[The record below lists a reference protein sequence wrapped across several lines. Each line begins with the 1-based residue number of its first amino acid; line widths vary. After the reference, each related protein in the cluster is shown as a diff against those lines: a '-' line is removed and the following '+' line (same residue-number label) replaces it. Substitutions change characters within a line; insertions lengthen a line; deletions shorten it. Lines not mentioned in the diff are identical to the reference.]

1 MEEEVKAIR
10 TMKEF
15 VSWYDENKESVV
27 SGSVGS
33 ADVGL
38 KLNEFYRKFSYILK
52 QDEEENIM
60 MGKLLG

>member
-1 MEEEVKAIR
+1 MEEEIKAVR

-15 VSWYDENKESVV
+15 VAWYDENKDNVV
-27 SGSVGS
+27 SAS
-33 ADVGL
+33 VGL

-52 QDEEENIM
+52 QDEEENIA

>member
-1 MEEEVKAIR
+1 MEEEIKAIR

-15 VSWYDENKESVV
+15 ISWYDQNKDNVV
-27 SGSVGS
+27 SAS
-33 ADVGL
+33 VGL
-38 KLNEFYRKFSYILK
+38 KLNEFYTKFSYIIK

>member
-15 VSWYDENKESVV
+15 VAWYDENKDNVV
-27 SGSVGS
+27 S
-33 ADVGL
+33 ANFGL

>member
-1 MEEEVKAIR
+1 MEEEIKAIR

-15 VSWYDENKESVV
+15 VAWYDENKDNVV
-27 SGSVGS
+27 S
-33 ADVGL
+33 ANFGL
-38 KLNEFYRKFSYILK
+38 QLNEFYRKFSYILK

>member
-10 TMKEF
+10 TMQEF
-15 VSWYDENKESVV
+15 VAWYDENKDNVV
-27 SGSVGS
+27 SAS
-33 ADVGL
+33 VGL

>member
-1 MEEEVKAIR
+1 MEEEIKAIR

-15 VSWYDENKESVV
+15 VSWYDENKDNVV
-27 SGSVGS
+27 SAS
-33 ADVGL
+33 VGL
-38 KLNEFYRKFSYILK
+38 KLNEFYRKFSYIIK

>member
-1 MEEEVKAIR
+1 MEEEIKAIR

-15 VSWYDENKESVV
+15 VAWYDENKDNIV
-27 SGSVGS
+27 SAS
-33 ADVGL
+33 VGL

-52 QDEEENIM
+52 QDEEENLR

>member
-1 MEEEVKAIR
+1 MEEEIKAIR

-15 VSWYDENKESVV
+15 VAWYDENKDNTIP
-27 SGSVGS
+27 
-33 ADVGL
+33 ANLAL

-52 QDEEENIM
+52 RDEEENIA

>member
-1 MEEEVKAIR
+1 MEEEIKAIR

-15 VSWYDENKESVV
+15 VDWYDENKDNVV
-27 SGSVGS
+27 SAS
-33 ADVGL
+33 VGL

>member
-1 MEEEVKAIR
+1 MEEEIKAIR

-15 VSWYDENKESVV
+15 VAWYDENKDNVV
-27 SGSVGS
+27 SAS
-33 ADVGL
+33 VGL

>member
-1 MEEEVKAIR
+1 MEEEIKAIR

-15 VSWYDENKESVV
+15 VAWYDENKDNVV
-27 SGSVGS
+27 P
-33 ADVGL
+33 ANIGL
-38 KLNEFYRKFSYILK
+38 KLNEFYRKFSYIVK

>member
-1 MEEEVKAIR
+1 MEEQVRAID

-15 VSWYDENKESVV
+15 VSWYDENKNNTIPASL
-27 SGSVGS
+27 
-33 ADVGL
+33 GL

-52 QDEEENIM
+52 RDEEENIA